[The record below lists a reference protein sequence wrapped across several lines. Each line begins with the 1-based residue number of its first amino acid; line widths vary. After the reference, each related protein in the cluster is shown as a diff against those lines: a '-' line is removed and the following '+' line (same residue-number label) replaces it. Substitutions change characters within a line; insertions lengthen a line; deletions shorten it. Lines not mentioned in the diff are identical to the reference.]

1 MQLIPNVVTYEN
13 WTTVNG
19 DHIEFMEKA
28 KVFLEERGHQVK
40 GMSGGGFSQLVVHN
54 LTNPVDII
62 NKRKAAPQGKNSVF
76 YGMLTAVSD
85 PRKSG
90 RPAGI

>member
-54 LTNPVDII
+54 LTNPVDI
-62 NKRKAAPQGKNSVF
+62 NKRKAAPLGKNSVF